1 MVSTSS
7 VENSTLVEDFMNT
20 RMITMN
26 SKDSVLDIAKRMVEG
41 NVSSVAI
48 TDDNQ
53 TIIGILTERDIVK
66 IIANKIPPEG
76 ITSGSLMSTPIFSI
90 KNNIPIEEAAQIM
103 REKKVR
109 HLLVINA
116 YDYKVM
122 GMITVTD
129 FARYLKQK
137 LVEAGGLASSEAWE
151 LFF

>member
-1 MVSTSS
+1 
-7 VENSTLVEDFMNT
+7 
-20 RMITMN
+20 
-26 SKDSVLDIAKRMVEG
+26 
-41 NVSSVAI
+41 
-48 TDDNQ
+48 
-53 TIIGILTERDIVK
+53 VK